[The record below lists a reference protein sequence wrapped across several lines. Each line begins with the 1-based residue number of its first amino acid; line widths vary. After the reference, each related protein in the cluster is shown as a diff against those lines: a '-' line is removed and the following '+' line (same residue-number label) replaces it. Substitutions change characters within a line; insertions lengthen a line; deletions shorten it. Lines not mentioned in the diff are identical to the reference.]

1 MTSRLNV
8 SNTVYPLLALICTVC
23 VVAVSVVNVEN
34 TLLSQH
40 QNTVQQTEESNQWN
54 SQIDALNNYGGVIYY
69 GTASSLEMNDVKK
82 FQYSKEYWDN
92 HTNAEHQSGNY
103 AYKVTV
109 SKTLVTVEWKSWT
122 YTNTYESSH
131 YSTNYHHVANFKDN
145 SLSIPIESI
154 RSIAVSHVGKA

>member
-40 QNTVQQTEESNQWN
+40 QNTVQQNEESDQWN

-69 GTASSLEMNDVKK
+69 GTASSLEMND
-82 FQYSKEYWDN
+82 
-92 HTNAEHQSGNY
+92 
-103 AYKVTV
+103 
-109 SKTLVTVEWKSWT
+109 KTW
-122 YTNTYESSH
+122 
-131 YSTNYHHVANFKDN
+131 
-145 SLSIPIESI
+145 
-154 RSIAVSHVGKA
+154 